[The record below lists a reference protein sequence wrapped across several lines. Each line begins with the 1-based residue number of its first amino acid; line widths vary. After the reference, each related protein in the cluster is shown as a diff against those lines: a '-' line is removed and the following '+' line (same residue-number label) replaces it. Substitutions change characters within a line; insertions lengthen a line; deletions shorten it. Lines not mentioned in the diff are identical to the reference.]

1 MMSDEPQL
9 NAGILALVKILA
21 RQAVRTYLTSQSA
34 GDAEG
39 ENSVQIASFQSDSAL
54 AKVSH
59 LQRDHTTIHAHGG
72 VPPL

>member
-21 RQAVRTYLTSQSA
+21 RQAVRSYLTNQSA
-34 GDAEG
+34 GGAAG
-39 ENSVQIASFQSDSAL
+39 ENSVQIASFQSEPAP
-54 AKVSH
+54 ARVSL
-59 LQRDHTTIHAHGG
+59 LQPDQSTHAHGG